1 MDKIATLQ
9 FNLEK
14 TESQKAFKRCVK
26 ALDLATAI
34 RQITELPE
42 HFETT
47 RNLDLKQLDMNTRY
61 QIKIENILKQ
71 NSIDL
76 NELLNK

>member
-1 MDKIATLQ
+1 MNNTATLQ
-9 FNLEK
+9 FDLE
-14 TESQKAFKRCVK
+14 TPESQKALKRCVK
-26 ALDLATAI
+26 ALDLATALS
-34 RQITELPE
+34 QITELPE

-47 RNLDLKQLDMNTRY
+47 RDLDLKQLDMNTRY